1 MYVPMLNLKG
11 SKTKYRKYVRRG
23 IRMREPK
30 FKELRESMSDRQARN
45 AREYKYVCHQ
55 VMVWPPFG
63 SAWRNEWS
71 M

>member
-1 MYVPMLNLKG
+1 MSEIKLQ
-11 SKTKYRKYVRRG
+11 YRHNH
-23 IRMREPK
+23 MREPK
-30 FKELRESMSDRQARN
+30 FRELRESMAVRQARN